1 MDFLIPFLMFIVCG
15 KCRGQQCQIR
25 VPSLE
30 VPSMTHMPTW
40 QHFLKVRLWRIC
52 VENWV
57 EQVFVTQKHAYQNLI
72 IEDMLLPRD

>member
-1 MDFLIPFLMFIVCG
+1 
-15 KCRGQQCQIR
+15 
-25 VPSLE
+25 
-30 VPSMTHMPTW
+30 MTHMPTW